1 MTARKANVRLVL
13 DTTVDN
19 VHAHDVLLGRKGER
33 FLVDSV
39 TRMGLRRKVEWLD
52 LNTLTR
58 GEHTLDMT
66 YLVRVQAEHE
76 CDCNGTGVYSWGGS
90 VNGVPVNTGEHFAC
104 HGKGYQ
110 TRADVIRN
118 QTYWNKYARV

>member
-1 MTARKANVRLVL
+1 MTARKANTRLVL
-13 DTTVDN
+13 DTTIDN

-33 FLVDSV
+33 FLVDSK
-39 TRMGLRRKVEWLD
+39 TRKGLRVKVEWLNLD
-52 LNTLTR
+52 TLTR
-58 GEHTLDMT
+58 GEHTLDQT
-66 YLVRVQAEHE
+66 HLVRVQAEHE
-76 CDCNGTGVYSWGGS
+76 CDCNGTGRYSWGGS
-90 VNGVPVNTGEHFAC
+90 VNGVPVHTGEHFAC